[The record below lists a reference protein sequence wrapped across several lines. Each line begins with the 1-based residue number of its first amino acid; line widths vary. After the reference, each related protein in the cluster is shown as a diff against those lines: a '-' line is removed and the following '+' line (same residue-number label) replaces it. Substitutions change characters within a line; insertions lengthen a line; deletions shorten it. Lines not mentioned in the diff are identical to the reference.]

1 MTDFSAA
8 KATLEARR
16 AELRARIDAAEAE
29 LDRPGDPNIEDQAT
43 DRQGDEAIEA
53 VEAAALQEIG
63 KIDAALARIA
73 AGVYGRCVA
82 CGEPIS
88 KERLAAIPHAA
99 ACRDHA

>member
-16 AELRARIDAAEAE
+16 AALQARIDAAEAA
-29 LDRPGDPNIEDQAT
+29 LDQPGDPNIEDQAT
-43 DRQGDEAIEA
+43 DRQGDEAMEA
-53 VEAAALQEIG
+53 METAALQEIG
-63 KIDAALARIA
+63 DIDAALARIT

-82 CGEPIS
+82 CGERIPR
-88 KERLAAIPHAA
+88 ERLAAIPHAA